1 MTSFVCNDAIMD
13 ETLDETL
20 DEAMREWLRGLP
32 KAELHLHIEGTLEP
46 ELMFKLAQ
54 RNGVELPFAN
64 VEEAHQA
71 YVFDD
76 LQSFLDIYYAGCS
89 VLVTE
94 ADFADLTQEYLTRA
108 AADGVLHTEIFF
120 DPQTHTDR
128 GISFGTVVAGIT
140 RGLEEGEREFGIS
153 SRLIMCF
160 LRHLDADA
168 AMATLEEALEFRG
181 VITAVGLDSGESGN
195 PPEKFEAV
203 FDRARAAGF
212 LTVAHAGEEGPPDY
226 IRQAIDMLGASR
238 IDHGVRVMEDPEL
251 VDRLV
256 AEQVPCTVCP
266 LSNVKLRVF
275 PSLGEHPLRAMLQSG
290 LRVSINSDDPAYFG
304 GYIAENYIQT
314 AQALAMTTE
323 EMRAVARNSV
333 LSSFLDAHARDEL
346 LAAVDAYPGMQ

>member
-333 LSSFLDAHARDEL
+333 LSSFLDAHARHEL